1 MSLVTCH
8 PSWVSKRLHTLLY
21 WIVLFCIVLNYYTG
35 TPLSPVDYF
44 PGSPVIM
51 YKYTNIHTVSY
62 TIRWSVCNQ
71 SVRQWLVVEG
81 VTFFHCLGGDPW
93 ASHRLQ
99 CPAVFALASRPP
111 RPPNMLVHVMLLEM
125 GKACCHWMQELLHKR
140 KQREFLLL
148 SKRSCCQA
156 STVDFSCW

>member
-51 YKYTNIHTVSY
+51 YKYTHTYTHVSY
-62 TIRWSVCNQ
+62 TIRRSVCNQ
-71 SVRQWLVVEG
+71 SVRQWLVVGG

-93 ASHRLQ
+93 ISHCLQ
-99 CPAVFALASRPP
+99 CSAVFAFSFQATSIPLFLGGCPKHGPAKVREGDGGGTWQ
-111 RPPNMLVHVMLLEM
+111 RKIWQLWKLVKTGTYNV
-125 GKACCHWMQELLHKR
+125 AQDR
-140 KQREFLLL
+140 N
-148 SKRSCCQA
+148 
-156 STVDFSCW
+156 